1 MTGTRIKA
9 IYLLLYMAYA
19 TWRVFYNVFLEDNNF
34 TGAQIGIINALFQ
47 SSIFIIVPLW
57 GVVADKQGI
66 RPTLRLVFIATAI
79 LIFFLGKIQIFG
91 FLVLYILMLTIF
103 YHPLG
108 PLTDALAVEFSRK
121 DDLYNYGKLRFWG
134 SLGWALASVLGGYL
148 FIHIPLDYIFPV
160 SAAFFI
166 SAVFFLKV
174 PLKRKVIYKSHIQ
187 PISFRFILRN
197 KLLLIFIIIL
207 TAYGIACAPVNSFIN
222 LYFTE
227 LKASNKI
234 IGYAYAIQAFSE
246 LPFFII
252 GERLM
257 QKLGA
262 KRIIFISLIVMV
274 IRMFLYGF
282 FPSVPLALGLGVLQG
297 ITLSFLLVGLVEYI
311 HRLLPAGQYALTQ
324 SIIWGIYFGIGQ
336 TMGSLVIGYLKD
348 LAGMITVMWA
358 SGILACIIL
367 IATGMHFYLSSE
379 RIKAAGDSRSQDPFK
394 KIH

>member
-1 MTGTRIKA
+1 MTGARIKS
-9 IYLLLYMAYA
+9 IYLFLYMGFAI
-19 TWRVFYNVFLEDNNF
+19 WRVFYNVFLEENQF
-34 TGAQIGIINALFQ
+34 TGAQIGVLNAIFQ
-47 SSIFIIVPLW
+47 SSIFLVVPLW
-57 GVVADKQGI
+57 GLIADKQGI
-66 RPTLRLVFIATAI
+66 RPTLRWVFIATAI
-79 LIFFLGKIQIFG
+79 LILFLGKIQVFG
-91 FLVLYILMLTIF
+91 FLVLYLLLISLF

-108 PLTDALAVEFSRK
+108 PLTDALAVEFSK
-121 DDLYNYGKLRFWG
+121 TDLSYNYGKLRFWG
-134 SLGWALASVLGGYL
+134 SLGWAIASVLGGFL
-148 FIHIPLDYIFPV
+148 FIYIPLDYIFLV
-160 SAAFFI
+160 STAFFI

-174 PLKRKVIYKSHIQ
+174 PLKRKVIYKSHIK
-187 PISFRFILRN
+187 PISLGFILRN

-207 TAYGIACAPVNSFIN
+207 TVYGIACAPINSFIN

-227 LKASNKI
+227 LNASNKI

-282 FPSVPLALGLGVLQG
+282 LPSIPLALGLGILQG

-311 HRLLPAGQYALTQ
+311 HQLLPAGQYALAQ

-336 TMGSLVIGYLKD
+336 TLGNLGIGYLKD
-348 LAGMITVMWA
+348 LTGMITVMWVF
-358 SGILACIIL
+358 GILASIIL
-367 IATGMHFYLSSE
+367 IATGIHFYLSSGK
-379 RIKAAGDSRSQDPFK
+379 IKTTRSTGL
-394 KIH
+394 